1 MMRVFRALACT
12 PVLCVVL
19 QAQQGSVPAAGEAT
33 TCFGFRFGA
42 WTPPLDWRAA
52 GHASRDSTP
61 AVAMAPAG
69 REWAATVRSG
79 SAGDSVLM
87 LFPEWWPAGVKIEVP
102 RTEKGDTVIAR
113 ATALVARAGVPTPV
127 SRVRAWRVRCDAS
140 GSPSLAMTKRL
151 ENVEREFL
159 RLRDLR
165 DDIDI
170 AEARGVDT
178 SLAGERLDSLR
189 LRYALSRARFA
200 IGSLESIDTTVLAPI
215 ERRAVAAMRNA
226 FAVWLPEPPDAPAAR
241 TTIPERSCDQSSVN
255 AVAGEGYDALSAW
268 MYRCY
273 GQAARRIIVDG
284 DTLDRLT
291 ILELLRTTDDSV
303 RRRRLFMALEPVWRS
318 VNGDNTPASAYRR
331 FIRLSADKWKRDG
344 SPMIASLA
352 ALGIAPD
359 TAARW
364 LTAMLDAWRA
374 ATPDSVLEPWDFY
387 YAGGKASRLL
397 RSALPLAQ
405 LRAINRRFHADI
417 GADPVTLGIRYD
429 LDPRAGKT
437 PVAFTTFGRRGREGR
452 PRWQMVNGQWK
463 LEGEWT
469 RSVPW
474 VFATY
479 RVGGLD
485 NLGELLHETG
495 HAIHIGAI
503 RTRPAF
509 LDWPDSDPWSE
520 ALGDLFALEVYEP
533 RWQQRYL
540 GRTVPIRDSYRAKY
554 AGIVLDVAWS
564 LFELRMHEDPSA
576 DPNQVWADLTSR
588 YLRIAPHPEWSWW
601 MIRGQL
607 INSPGYMM
615 NYAVGAVLVADLRA
629 KLATDRGPL
638 SCGDP
643 GLYRYVSER
652 VYRFGLER
660 TSGEVLNAILGR
672 PPASNA
678 ILRDMAL
685 LGGGAPARSSCPVSA
700 VKRPGG

>member
-1 MMRVFRALACT
+1 MKRVAIALVL
-12 PVLCVVL
+12 PVLSAFL
-19 QAQQGSVPAAGEAT
+19 PAQTPERFANDT
-33 TCFGFRFGA
+33 TACFGFRFGA

-52 GHASRDSTP
+52 GHPRRDSTP

-69 REWAATVRSG
+69 REWAATVSSG
-79 SAGDSVLM
+79 TAADSVLL

-102 RTEKGDTVIAR
+102 ATETGDTMNAR
-113 ATALVARAGVPTPV
+113 ATALVARAGLPTPV
-127 SRVRAWRVRCDAS
+127 SRVRAWRVPCDRGGA
-140 GSPSLAMTKRL
+140 PSVAMKKRL

-178 SLAGERLDSLR
+178 TVAGERVDSIR
-189 LRYALSRARFA
+189 LRYALARQSFA
-200 IGSLESIDTTVLAPI
+200 VRSIESIDTTVLAAVD
-215 ERRAVAAMRNA
+215 RRAVGAMRNA
-226 FAVWLPEPPDAPAAR
+226 LAVWLPEPNEAGADTSIAAR
-241 TTIPERSCDQSSVN
+241 VRGCSPSAGDT
-255 AVAGEGYDALSAW
+255 VAAAGYEALSAW

-273 GQAARRIIVDG
+273 GDAARRIVVDR

-291 ILELLRTTDDSV
+291 ILELLRTTEDSV
-303 RRRRLFMALEPVWRS
+303 KRRRLFMALEPVWRS
-318 VNGDNTPASAYRR
+318 VNADNSPTSAYRR
-331 FIRLSADKWKRDG
+331 FIRLSADRWRRDG
-344 SPMIASLA
+344 SPMTASLA
-352 ALGIAPD
+352 ALGVAPD
-359 TAARW
+359 TATRW
-364 LTAMLDAWRA
+364 LTAILEAWRA

-397 RSALPLAQ
+397 RGALPLER
-405 LRAINRRFHADI
+405 LLTINRRFYTDV
-417 GADPVTLGIRYD
+417 GADPVTLDVRYD
-429 LDPRAGKT
+429 VEPRAGKT
-437 PVAFTTFGRRGREGR
+437 PVAFTTFGRRAREGQ
-452 PRWQMVNGQWK
+452 PKWQMVQNEWK
-463 LEGEWT
+463 LQAPWSRNE
-469 RSVPW
+469 PW

-495 HAIHIGAI
+495 HAVHIAAI

-540 GRTVPIRDSYRAKY
+540 GRTVPIRDSFRGKY

-576 DPNQVWADLTSR
+576 DPNQVWADITSR

-615 NYAVGAVLVADLRA
+615 NYAVGSVLIADLRA
-629 KLATDRGPL
+629 KLARDRGPL
-638 SCGDP
+638 ACGNP
-643 GLYRYVSER
+643 GLYRHLSER

-660 TSGEVLNAILGR
+660 SSGDVLAGVLGR
-672 PPASNA
+672 RPTV
-678 ILRDMAL
+678 DAL
-685 LGGGAPARSSCPVSA
+685 LADMKRMQATSSGPSTCPAAAPARS
-700 VKRPGG
+700 RR

>member
-1 MMRVFRALACT
+1 MVALA
-12 PVLCVVL
+12 L
-19 QAQQGSVPAAGEAT
+19 AAFPAALVAQGVAGGFANDT
-33 TCFGFRFGA
+33 TACFGFKFGA

-52 GHASRDSTP
+52 GHPSRDSAP
-61 AVAMAPAG
+61 PVAMAPAG
-69 REWAATVRSG
+69 REWAATVSSG
-79 SAGDSVLM
+79 TAADSVLL
-87 LFPEWWPAGVKIEVP
+87 LFPEWWPAGVKIEIP
-102 RTEKGDTVIAR
+102 NTETGDTVTAR
-113 ATALVARAGVPTPV
+113 AIALVARAGLPTPV
-127 SRVRAWRVRCDAS
+127 SRVRAWRVRCDA
-140 GSPSLAMTKRL
+140 GASPSLAMTKRL

-159 RLRDLR
+159 KLRDLR

-178 SLAGERLDSLR
+178 TLAGEPVDSLR
-189 LRYALSRARFA
+189 FRYALARARFA
-200 IGSLESIDTTVLAPI
+200 VSLDRVDTTILSVVD
-215 ERRAVAAMRNA
+215 RRAVTTMRKA
-226 FAVWLPEPPDAPAAR
+226 LAVWLPEPPSTDATTPA
-241 TTIPERSCDQSSVN
+241 TPERSCDASSVES
-255 AVAGEGYDALSAW
+255 VAKEGYDALSAW

-303 RRRRLFMALEPVWRS
+303 RRRRLFMALEPVWHS
-318 VNGDNTPASAYRR
+318 VNGDNAPNSAYRR
-331 FIRLSADKWKRDG
+331 FIQLSAERWKRDG
-344 SPMIASLA
+344 SPMTASLA

-364 LTAMLDAWRA
+364 LTAMLEAWRA

-405 LRAINRRFHADI
+405 LRAINQRFHADI
-417 GADPVTLGIRYD
+417 GADPAVLGIRYD
-429 LDPRAGKT
+429 LDPRPGKT

-452 PRWQMVNGQWK
+452 PQWRQAQGQWK
-463 LEGEWT
+463 LEGPWQPT
-469 RSVPW
+469 VPW

-485 NLGELLHETG
+485 NLGELMHETG
-495 HAIHIGAI
+495 HAIHIAAI

-540 GRTVPIRDSYRAKY
+540 GRSVPIRDSFRAKY

-564 LFELRMHEDPSA
+564 LFELRMHDDPSA
-576 DPNQVWADLTSR
+576 DPNQVWADITSR

-615 NYAVGAVLVADLRA
+615 NYAVGAVLVADVRA
-629 KLATDRGPL
+629 KLASERGPL
-638 SCGDP
+638 SCGDR
-643 GLYRYVSER
+643 GLYRHVSER
-652 VYRFGLER
+652 IYRFGLER
-660 TSGEVLNAILGR
+660 TSGDVVRSALGR
-672 PPASNA
+672 PPNASA
-678 ILRDMAL
+678 ILRDMTH
-685 LGGGAPARSSCPVSA
+685 LGPASSHASACPSAAPR
-700 VKRPGG
+700 RPGR